1 MMNTTAAVPA
11 IRMTALAIPWTTL
24 GSSSVEPLEQPEADL
39 IWSST
44 WGLSQMLSSAKAGV
58 KGVRALRPRAQKA
71 AAMMMEVMILD
82 SFDMWGDLL

>member
-1 MMNTTAAVPA
+1 MNTTAIIPA
-11 IRMTALAIPWTTL
+11 TSIMAFAMPWMTL

-44 WGLSQMLSSAKAGV
+44 WGLLQMLSSAKAGV
-58 KGVRALRPRAQKA
+58 KGVKALRPRAQKA
-71 AAMMMEVMILD
+71 AVMMVEVMILD